1 MCSGLE
7 WTVDGFDFRIREL
20 DSDDISEVRGMVV
33 GCLYKILFMAFKG
46 LFVKNW
52 RTQIVLSGLTA
63 LLLINIGYD
72 AQYITIFVLFQTC
85 LLGFTD
91 AVSFYCFFAPE
102 ITTFKKEIVNA
113 DKTYLKFWISE
124 VFEDGEWKKVGTA
137 ALHEP
142 YQLDKCEFQ
151 TGEITSLKCVSVSRD
166 WRSKKMGTMLLK
178 YALSQATLMNY
189 KAIILRVIEE
199 QPTAVS
205 MYKKNGFEI
214 LKVKNTACLPLL
226 YGINVYVMARNL
238 G

>member
-85 LLGFTD
+85 LLGFT
-91 AVSFYCFFAPE
+91 
-102 ITTFKKEIVNA
+102 

>member
-33 GCLYKILFMAFKG
+33 GCLYKILFMAFEG

-52 RTQIVLSGLTA
+52 RTQIGLSGLTA

-85 LLGFTD
+85 LLGFT
-91 AVSFYCFFAPE
+91 
-102 ITTFKKEIVNA
+102 

-166 WRSKKMGTMLLK
+166 WRSKKIGTMLLK

-226 YGINVYVMARNL
+226 YGINVYVMTRNL
-238 G
+238 Q